1 MIEVKGLTKTF
12 HDKKHGD
19 VKAVNHVSFSVN
31 AGEIYGLLG
40 PNGAGKTTLLRML
53 ATIMS
58 PTEGHAIING
68 CDTSTDPDG
77 VKHAIGF
84 LSGNTKLYKKLT
96 PIETLRFFGK
106 FYNIEKSVLESRIQH
121 IIKSL
126 DMEDFKNRVVE
137 KLSTGQ
143 VQRTSIARCL
153 IHDPQVY
160 MLDEPT
166 LGLDILTSR
175 TIIDFIKSEKQRGKT
190 IVFSTHYMEEADA
203 LCDRIGLIHKGVLLA
218 SESTEEMQRLTGKT
232 AIRDIFLHY
241 IDSGAF
247 EEPSKLNEV
256 YLGGGESHG
265 KS

>member
-1 MIEVKGLTKTF
+1 MIEVKGLTKVF

-19 VKAVNHVSFSVN
+19 VKAVNQVSFHVK

-53 ATIMS
+53 ATIMN
-58 PTEGHAIING
+58 PTEGSAVING
-68 CDTSTDPDG
+68 CDTNENPDG
-77 VKHAIGF
+77 VKHSVGF

-106 FYNIEKSVLESRIQH
+106 FYDIPKDVLEARIQN
-121 IIKSL
+121 ILTSL
-126 DMEDFKNRVVE
+126 DMMDFKDRVVE

-175 TIIDFIKSEKQRGKT
+175 TIIDFIKNEKARGKT
-190 IVFSTHYMEEADA
+190 IIFSTHYMEEADA

-218 SESTEEMQRLTGKT
+218 SESTEEMQRITGKT
-232 AIRDIFLHY
+232 AIRDIFLHF
-241 IDSGAF
+241 IDTGAF
-247 EEPSKLNEV
+247 DAPAM
-256 YLGGGESHG
+256 LGGEGHDRA
-265 KS
+265 

>member
-1 MIEVKGLTKTF
+1 MIEVKGLTKVF

-19 VKAVNHVSFSVN
+19 IKAVNDVSFHVN

-40 PNGAGKTTLLRML
+40 PNGAGKTTLLRMM

-58 PTEGHAIING
+58 PSQGSAVING
-68 CDTSTDPDG
+68 CDTQKDPDG
-77 VKHAIGF
+77 VKHAVGF

-96 PIETLRFFGK
+96 PVETLRFFGK
-106 FYNIEKSVLESRIQH
+106 FYNIEKSVLEDRIQR
-121 IIKSL
+121 ILTSL
-126 DMEDFKNRVVE
+126 DMMDFKDRIVE

-175 TIIDFIKSEKQRGKT
+175 TIIDFIKAEKQRGKT
-190 IVFSTHYMEEADA
+190 IIFSTHYMEEADA

-218 SESTEEMQRLTGKT
+218 SDSTEEMQRLTGKQ

-241 IDSGAF
+241 IDTGAF
-247 EEPSKLNEV
+247 NQEGDTHV
-256 YLGGGESHG
+256 GA
-265 KS
+265 